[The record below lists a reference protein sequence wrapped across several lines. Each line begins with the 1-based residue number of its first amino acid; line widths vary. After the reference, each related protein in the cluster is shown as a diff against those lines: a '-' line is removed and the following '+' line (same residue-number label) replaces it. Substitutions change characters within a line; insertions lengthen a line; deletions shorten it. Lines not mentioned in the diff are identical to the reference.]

1 MGTQATICNK
11 VPLPVRKSQT
21 QGDLNFLVEKQQ
33 NNGKC

>member
-11 VPLPVRKSQT
+11 VPLRVQKSQT

>member
-11 VPLPVRKSQT
+11 VPLRVRKSQT
-21 QGDLNFLVEKQQ
+21 QGDLNFIVEKQQ